1 MDKALQLMPIVQWI
15 KVICPNGQLF
25 SDSREIKYETDA
37 VFFAYEGDSADG
49 RNYIARAIESGAKA
63 VVYESSDFEWN
74 PDWKVDHLGFVCI

>member
-15 KVICPNGQLF
+15 KGICPNGQLF

-49 RNYIARAIESGAKA
+49 RKRLYTSRLISNGIPTGKWIILALLALRPMQ
-63 VVYESSDFEWN
+63 VR
-74 PDWKVDHLGFVCI
+74 